1 MKRSRLRKRPNTTP
15 ASSEPHFAD
24 QMGTSDAKRRRR
36 WWLAGAL
43 AGTLCVATAGPIAW
57 IQGRAWTE
65 QNYVQQLVERVE
77 QAPSSEVTAR
87 VASAAATDDVGLE
100 VLVRL
105 VLSDRPEVSLAAT
118 SALDRQ
124 LSEWALL
131 PTDQSR
137 AKVLH
142 LAQLLAD
149 LAPQFSARQQVAV
162 ARLGERLLKWP
173 FPSDPDAAAELLV
186 ACEVLVTLPAA
197 RQTDDAV
204 GTGLLESSPID
215 PDQAIEE
222 ALTIER
228 ENAAQNLPPIRVPT
242 VAGSGLPIA
251 PEGDDRLP
259 TVMNPSLP
267 PALAIAPSREP
278 TTEELGS
285 APTEI
290 IAREPGPFLAPRAE
304 RIEASIAARP
314 TEDQEAAVE
323 SNRYGYLAELA
334 DLEVMQRLA
343 ASDMQLAVAAER
355 ELRQRGYES
364 KHLVLAR
371 QLVSPSPGD
380 RMALVERLPR
390 LQGVDARPWL
400 LHLAQDS
407 DVDVAS
413 AARAIL
419 KTASDPSLQ
428 QR

>member
-1 MKRSRLRKRPNTTP
+1 
-15 ASSEPHFAD
+15 
-24 QMGTSDAKRRRR
+24 MGTRDAKRRRR

-57 IQGRAWTE
+57 IKGRAWTE

-173 FPSDPDAAAELLV
+173 FPSDPDAAAELLA

-197 RQTDDAV
+197 GQTDDAV

-215 PDQAIEE
+215 PDRAIEE

-251 PEGDDRLP
+251 PEGDERLP
-259 TVMNPSLP
+259 TVMNPALP

-371 QLVSPSPGD
+371 QLISPSPGD